1 MNDPCKLQWKIN
13 HEDNFVETP
22 CMFDTFFLKPIS
34 PLHIEE
40 GINSNPRYSNTWL
53 IDLYAGYSYSRVIL
67 AQKHISIFSLFQ
79 IVEDLFA
86 IFVS

>member
-1 MNDPCKLQWKIN
+1 MNDTSQLQWKIN
-13 HEDNFVETP
+13 RKDLFVETP
-22 CMFDTFFLKPIS
+22 CMFDTFFKAYNS
-34 PLHIEE
+34 FIEE
-40 GINSNPRYSNTWL
+40 GISSNPRYSNTWL